1 MKGFKTLAFAAV
13 TALVPVLSMTEAIN
27 LVPAEYLDEYM
38 LGVAIITALLRA
50 KTSTPIFKS

>member
-1 MKGFKTLAFAAV
+1 MTGFKTIGFAVA

-27 LVPAEYLDEYM
+27 LVPPEYLDEYM
-38 LGVAIITALLRA
+38 LGVAIVTALLRA